1 MLESAPARQPPHS
14 IGAGTNFRERESM
27 HMRIPGL
34 AVLAGLAL
42 SLGAC
47 DQAALDHLKEGVST
61 EADVIKYLGQP
72 ERVWPEADGARTFEY
87 DRQPR
92 GVRNYMIT
100 IAADGRMMALTQVL
114 TPDNFARVRPGM
126 DAEAVQRL
134 LGSPARKVP
143 YKLKNQIVWTWRF
156 LEPPNE
162 TKGFDVVFD
171 SGLHVISAAVGPDPD
186 GPDSVGGG

>member
-1 MLESAPARQPPHS
+1 
-14 IGAGTNFRERESM
+14 
-27 HMRIPGL
+27 MRIPGL
-34 AVLAGLAL
+34 AVLASLAL

-47 DQAALDHLKEGVST
+47 DQAALDNLKEGVST

-72 ERVWPEADGARTFEY
+72 ERIWPEAGGARRFEY

-92 GVRNYMIT
+92 GVRNYMVT
-100 IAADGRMMALTQVL
+100 IAADGRMTALNQVL
-114 TPDNFARVRPGM
+114 TPANFARVQPGM

-156 LEPPNE
+156 LEPPSE
-162 TKGFDVVFD
+162 TRGFEVVFD
-171 SGLHVISAAVGPDPD
+171 AGLHVLSSAIGPDPD
-186 GPDSVGGG
+186 GPNSVGGG

>member
-1 MLESAPARQPPHS
+1 
-14 IGAGTNFRERESM
+14 M

-34 AVLAGLAL
+34 ALLTSLAL

-47 DQAALDHLKEGVST
+47 DQAALDNLKVGVST

-72 ERVWPEADGARTFEY
+72 ERIWPESGGARTFEY
-87 DRQPR
+87 DRQPQ
-92 GVRNYMIT
+92 GVRNYMVT
-100 IAADGRMMALTQVL
+100 IGADGRMTALEQVL
-114 TPDNFARVRPGM
+114 TPANFARVQPGM

-134 LGSPARKVP
+134 LGKPARKVP
-143 YKLKNQIVWTWRF
+143 YKLKNQIVWTWKF

-162 TKGFDVVFD
+162 TKGFDVVF
-171 SGLHVISAAVGPDPD
+171 GPNERVISSAVGPNPD